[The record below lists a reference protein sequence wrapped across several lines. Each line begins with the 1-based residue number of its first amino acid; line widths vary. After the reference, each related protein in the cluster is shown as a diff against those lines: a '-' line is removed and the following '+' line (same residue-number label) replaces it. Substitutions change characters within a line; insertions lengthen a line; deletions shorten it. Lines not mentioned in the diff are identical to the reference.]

1 MAKYASWA
9 ELERNV
15 PIAYK
20 EGATAES
27 FRSGLVGI
35 APPGMK
41 PREGRVTRYRSGV
54 EGKAEL
60 VVEHFKRAMFE

>member
-1 MAKYASWA
+1 MAKYANWA

-20 EGATAES
+20 EGATAEA
-27 FRSGLVGI
+27 FRGGLAGI

-41 PREGRVTRYRSGV
+41 PREERVNKYRSGV
-54 EGKAEL
+54 EGKAGL
-60 VVEHFKRAMFE
+60 VVERFKRAMFE